1 MRNQAI
7 LCLGSNWGC
16 EANISSADDLLRGYF
31 RSIRFSE
38 SVYTEPIGLAG
49 SGPFLNQVAF
59 VSTDAPLEEV
69 RQALKTMEKQL
80 GRRPESKEMGQIPI
94 DIDLLLWNGEILK
107 PADWEKDYVQL
118 LSCSVADAGYDDE
131 RGDTDSKY
139 AGMKDQVIS

>member
-7 LCLGSNWGC
+7 LCLGSNSDC
-16 EANISSADDLLRGYF
+16 EANINSADDLLRRYF

-38 SVYTEPIGLAG
+38 SVYTEPVGLAG
-49 SGPFLNQVAF
+49 SGPFLNQVALVCTD
-59 VSTDAPLEEV
+59 VSLEEV
-69 RQALKTMEKQL
+69 RLALKTMERQL

-118 LSCSVADAGYDDE
+118 LSCSVAEAGYDDE
-131 RGDTDSKY
+131 RSDTDS
-139 AGMKDQVIS
+139 